1 MNPMVQFT
9 LRAARGAVEH
19 FLRVRERIENAHDEF
34 NLDRLL
40 EDTARKAEATIV
52 QQLQRGYPL
61 HGFSGRYTPHK
72 AGEGEGADIVWKIEP
87 MHGYSNLAVAGKG
100 FALSV
105 VCLVKDRPEHAVII
119 CPFSDDE
126 YIASR
131 GRGAQHNDKRMRV
144 SKPTAISGT
153 RIAMSLPETWL
164 RPSHLPAYLTITQ
177 QLAPQVDAMLASASG
192 LLDICEL
199 ACGRVDSVFVLGLEE
214 QDMQVGTL
222 LLKEAGALM
231 GTPDGK
237 PTVNAEGQLMA
248 AGPRLY
254 KALIKQLA
262 PHF

>member
-40 EDTARKAEATIV
+40 DETARKAEATIV
-52 QQLQRGYPL
+52 QQLERGYP
-61 HGFSGRYTPHK
+61 HR
-72 AGEGEGADIVWKIEP
+72 AGEGEGKDIVWKIEP

-105 VCLVKDRPEHAVII
+105 VCLIKGRPEHAVII
-119 CPFSDDE
+119 CPFADDE

-153 RIAMSLPETWL
+153 RMAMSLPEVWL
-164 RPSHLPAYLTITQ
+164 RSRNLPAYLTVSQ
-177 QLAPQVDAMLASASG
+177 QLAPQVENLLATGCG
-192 LLDICEL
+192 LLDLCEL
-199 ACGRVDSVFVLGLEE
+199 ACGRVDSAFVLGLEE

-222 LLKEAGALM
+222 FLKEAGALM
-231 GTPDGK
+231 GTPDGQPSVK
-237 PTVNAEGQLMA
+237 VEGQLMA

>member
-40 EDTARKAEATIV
+40 DETARKAEATIV
-52 QQLQRGYPL
+52 QQLERGYPQ
-61 HGFSGRYTPHK
+61 HGVTGRFTPHR

-105 VCLVKDRPEHAVII
+105 VCLIKGRPEHAVII
-119 CPFSDDE
+119 SPFADDE

-153 RIAMSLPETWL
+153 RMAMSLPEAWL
-164 RPSHLPAYLTITQ
+164 RTRHLPAYLTVSQ
-177 QLAPQVDAMLASASG
+177 QLAPQIGTLLATGCG
-192 LLDICEL
+192 LLDLCEL
-199 ACGRVDSVFVLGLEE
+199 ACGRVDSAFVLGLEE

-222 LLKEAGALM
+222 FLKEAGALM
-231 GTPDGK
+231 GTPDGQ
-237 PTVNAEGQLMA
+237 PTVKAEGQLMA

-254 KALIKQLA
+254 KALIKQLT

>member
-52 QQLQRGYPL
+52 QQLQRGYPQ

-177 QLAPQVDAMLASASG
+177 QLAPQVEAMLASASG

-199 ACGRVDSVFVLGLEE
+199 ACGRVTVSLFWVLKSRICRWE
-214 QDMQVGTL
+214 
-222 LLKEAGALM
+222 
-231 GTPDGK
+231 
-237 PTVNAEGQLMA
+237 
-248 AGPRLY
+248 RY
-254 KALIKQLA
+254 C
-262 PHF
+262 